1 MDCNSARLY
10 LQFVRPGEAEELD
23 EHLAHC
29 SECNSL
35 ALANDRLDQHLGRAM
50 LAVEVPR
57 GLKGQILQ
65 RVAAERPRWYRRF
78 HGPGGILAAA
88 VLLAMLGAGI
98 LFYKP
103 ARTSIELD
111 QVLAGF
117 NISRPGEDGANY
129 QLQKLAAGRK
139 VPRNCAP
146 DFVKYKYLVGMPS
159 LAILPGTED
168 KVVVPQFVFSHPT
181 KGHRAVVFVLP
192 RKGYEVEPLTSSG
205 HGYTFGLDPD
215 ARPEGAFIYL
225 VFHTGK
231 DWRWLEEPKSE

>member
-1 MDCNSARLY
+1 MDCNTSRLY

-23 EHLAHC
+23 KHLAHC
-29 SECNSL
+29 NECNSL

-57 GLKGQILQ
+57 GLKDQVLQ
-65 RVAAERPRWYRRF
+65 RLAAERPGWYRRF
-78 HGPGGILAAA
+78 RGPGGILAAA
-88 VLLAMLGAGI
+88 VLLAMVGAGV

-103 ARTSIELD
+103 AKTAIELD

-117 NISRPGEDGANY
+117 NVSRRAEDVSNY
-129 QLQKLAAGRK
+129 QLQKLAAGQK
-139 VPRNCAP
+139 VPRDCAP
-146 DFVKYKYLVGMPS
+146 DFVKYNYLVGMPS

-168 KVVVPQFVFSHPT
+168 KVVVPQFVFSHP
-181 KGHRAVVFVLP
+181 KGHHAVVFVLP
-192 RKGYEVEPLTSSG
+192 RKTYELEPLTSSG

-215 ARPEGAFIYL
+215 AQPEGDFVYL

-231 DWRWLEEPKSE
+231 NWRWLERPKRE